1 MHLLVV
7 EDDRSLA
14 AVLRSGLTKNGC
26 TVEFAHNG
34 TEGLYLASENEYD
47 VVVLDIQLP
56 GLSGYKIVEKMRAA
70 GVWTPVLMLTAKDG
84 PWDQVDAFDLGA
96 DDYLTKPFDFIV
108 LLARLRALARRG
120 GSERPTTLAVGD
132 LSLDPA
138 THEVRRGDEGIRLTA
153 KEFTLLEYFMRRP
166 GRVLTKPQLLDGVW
180 DPAYEGDVNI
190 VEVYVGYLRRKI
202 DVPFGRKSLETL
214 RGVGYRLIDD
224 RGDKGTRGE
233 SGNGADQVG
242 TAAALGAEGTTA
254 S

>member
-7 EDDRSLA
+7 EDDRSLT
-14 AVLRSGLTKNGC
+14 AVLRSGLTKHGC

-34 TEGLYLASENEYD
+34 TEGLYLATENEYD
-47 VVVLDIQLP
+47 VVVLDIMLP
-56 GLSGYKIVEKMRAA
+56 GLNGYKIVEKMRAA
-70 GVWTPVLMLTAKDG
+70 GVWMPVLMLTAKDG

-120 GSERPTTLAVGD
+120 GAERPTTLAVGD

-138 THEVRRGDEGIRLTA
+138 THDVRRGDTSIRLTA

-202 DVPFGRKSLETL
+202 DGPFGRKSLETL
-214 RGVGYRLIDD
+214 RGVGYRLVDD
-224 RGDKGTRGE
+224 
-233 SGNGADQVG
+233 
-242 TAAALGAEGTTA
+242 AASSPPEPAAE
-254 S
+254 